1 MQHQWLATGDALE
14 LVNTIRFLD
23 RDHWDA
29 VCLMSNRL
37 NRLKQG
43 RLLLLRLLLYLLLG
57 MLLL

>member
-29 VCLMSNRL
+29 VRLMS